1 MAKAHI
7 RSLTTYAETLR
18 DLLEKARDAKAKA
31 SIEPA
36 LTAFDFGPVIE
47 NIRKRPGIDF
57 LAPNASHFAAIETV
71 CREHFSGLVVR
82 GGVGDLGFL
91 L

>member
-7 RSLTTYAETLR
+7 KCVTTYAETLR
-18 DLLEKARDAKAKA
+18 DLLAKARDAKAKA

-36 LTAFDFGPVIE
+36 LTASDFGAAIE

-71 CREHFSGLVVR
+71 CREYFSSLVVR
-82 GGVGDLGFL
+82 GGFGHLDFWL
-91 L
+91 

>member
-7 RSLTTYAETLR
+7 RSVTTYAETLR
-18 DLLEKARDAKAKA
+18 DLLEKARDAKPKA

-36 LTAFDFGPVIE
+36 LTAFDFGAAIE

-71 CREHFSGLVVR
+71 CREHFSSLVVR
-82 GGVGDLGFL
+82 GASGDMGFL